1 MNKALAL
8 ALGILSTTVF
18 AEDKVQQESLEKS
31 LEPKL
36 ALTIYDTSNK
46 VPRAVE
52 GLKYSLKAKNLS
64 LCWTAFDM
72 PFIQSNKV
80 VELFHSPKAGKFTD
94 TSGSSVSS
102 KDKKQHTIENYLPSV
117 NGQYIHRC
125 WNFDK
130 KDPLGKYS
138 VEVQIN
144 DIKFPALSFEVVK

>member
-1 MNKALAL
+1 MNKTLAL
-8 ALGILSTTVF
+8 ALGLLSTTVF
-18 AEDKVQQESLEKS
+18 AEDKIQQASPEKAV
-31 LEPKL
+31 EPKL
-36 ALTIYDTSNK
+36 TLTIYDTSNT
-46 VPRAVE
+46 VPRAIE

-80 VELFHSPKAGKFTD
+80 IELFHSPKASKFTD
-94 TSGSSVSS
+94 ASASTVSS

-144 DIKFPALSFEVVK
+144 NIKFPALSFEVVK